1 MVFRLLAFTGK
12 GSFYVIETAEELLE
26 RRLAERGTPD
36 LHSCWQSF
44 LFECIMTKCSHPQ
57 AALRGPKLM
66 LQRMNV
72 PSGCG
77 LFCKG
82 VIHAMEWKICRGGH
96 TSHVLDQ
103 MLSSESLVEP
113 NCICV
118 NSCIDT
124 WAKSGQVQRAQ
135 HFAETDG
142 RIESAARKRAFA
154 S

>member
-1 MVFRLLAFTGK
+1 MWSVL
-12 GSFYVIETAEELLE
+12 
-26 RRLAERGTPD
+26 
-36 LHSCWQSF
+36 QS
-44 LFECIMTKCSHPQ
+44 
-57 AALRGPKLM
+57 
-66 LQRMNV
+66 
-72 PSGCG
+72 
-77 LFCKG
+77 
-82 VIHAMEWKICRGGH
+82 VIHAWSGRSAERAQAI
-96 TSHVLDQ
+96 LDQ

-124 WAKSGQVQRAQ
+124 WAKRVQVQGTQ

>member
-1 MVFRLLAFTGK
+1 MQSPAG
-12 GSFYVIETAEELLE
+12 GSERAEIDVAANE
-26 RRLAERGTPD
+26 R
-36 LHSCWQSF
+36 
-44 LFECIMTKCSHPQ
+44 
-57 AALRGPKLM
+57 AAR
-66 LQRMNV
+66 
-72 PSGCG
+72 CG

-82 VIHAMEWKICRGGH
+82 VIHAWSGRSAEAGTQAI
-96 TSHVLDQ
+96 LDQ

-124 WAKSGQVQRAQ
+124 WAKRVQVQGTQ